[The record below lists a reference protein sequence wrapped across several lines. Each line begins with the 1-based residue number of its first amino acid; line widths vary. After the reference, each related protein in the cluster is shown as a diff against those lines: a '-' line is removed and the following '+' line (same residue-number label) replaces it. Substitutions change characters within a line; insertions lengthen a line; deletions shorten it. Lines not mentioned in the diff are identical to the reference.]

1 MWQKP
6 ESATNEGISTDIVVM
21 ICPEGGVEHDGIY
34 LGAVVRQG
42 KKLRFRT
49 KGE

>member
-42 KKLRFRT
+42 KKLSSER
-49 KGE
+49 G